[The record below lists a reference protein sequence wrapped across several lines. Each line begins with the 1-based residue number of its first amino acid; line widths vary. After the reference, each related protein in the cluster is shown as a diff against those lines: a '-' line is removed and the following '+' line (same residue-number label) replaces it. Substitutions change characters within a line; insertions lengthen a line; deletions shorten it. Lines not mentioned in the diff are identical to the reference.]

1 MRASPRRPSVVEV
14 RPGVPVRVQLPECGY
29 YFPKMP
35 GFVALASHTIGIQF
49 LFRNWHGGNLGV
61 NLDQTTG
68 QPRQLNAA
76 ELQLS
81 DQMIALWTRFI
92 STGNPNP
99 SGDPRGRSS
108 PLSPGRRRCCRRTCR
123 RSPRSLMRSFRQST
137 TATSGIRSSASE
149 PDESAGRLGS
159 RQKPPSLRRRIRC
172 FRREPNTPA
181 S

>member
-1 MRASPRRPSVVEV
+1 
-14 RPGVPVRVQLPECGY
+14 
-29 YFPKMP
+29 MP

-99 SGDPRGRSS
+99 SGDS
-108 PLSPGRRRCCRRTCR
+108 PWPKFTTQSGSPAVLSENLP
-123 RSPRSLMRSFRQST
+123 QVT
-137 TATSGIRSSASE
+137 TFTDAEFSAE
-149 PDESAGRLGS
+149 HHCDFWDPILG
-159 RQKPPSLRRRIRC
+159 
-172 FRREPNTPA
+172 FGT
-181 S
+181 